1 MKKLLVVL
9 TFLFS
14 ISLLSSFAENSITDV
29 LKEFD
34 EILMDGQN
42 IRAQMTIGFITYEDS
57 NTCGSVVPYFQ
68 KEIREAAEN
77 TRRINI
83 VKTTEL
89 TEYEQAGIAT
99 RGVNMG
105 MSKKA
110 KTNKNPAYN
119 LDGVYYDRGNNIEL
133 VLTMHNADGKVFAKK
148 SAFISKS
155 VISEKK
161 LTLYPENKRLAE
173 SIQTDFDS
181 SEKEMESERS
191 KKNGNSSDNSKVGE
205 SAKIGI
211 AASMLDAGGSLV
223 NMLYPNDKVSFK
235 ISVDKDCYLAI
246 LCIDANGAKTWLP
259 MTNNFIEADKV
270 RLFPDIPG
278 AVLRVADDGVFGAE
292 QVIIYACSKKEGLP
306 SQTDGGKYSNS
317 DLHTIMR
324 RQKSVRNYGD
334 LDSGTF
340 KITYTILKK

>member
-1 MKKLLVVL
+1 MKKILAIIAFLLFL
-9 TFLFS
+9 PLFS
-14 ISLLSSFAENSITDV
+14 LFAENSITDV

-34 EILMDGQN
+34 KILMEGQN
-42 IRAQMTIGFITYEDS
+42 TRAQMTIGFITYEDS

-68 KEIREAAEN
+68 KEIKGAAEN

-105 MSKKA
+105 MSKKT
-110 KTNKNPAYN
+110 KMNKNPAYN

-133 VLTMHNADGKVFAKK
+133 VLTMHNADGKIFAKK

-155 VISEKK
+155 VILENK

-173 SIQTDFDS
+173 SIQTDFDT
-181 SEKEMESERS
+181 SEKELENEKS
-191 KKNGNSSDNSKVGE
+191 KKNEKNSYNSKPDD

-235 ISVDKDCYLAI
+235 ISTDKDCYLAI
-246 LCIDANGAKTWLP
+246 LCIDANGVKTWLP

-278 AVLRVADDGVFGAE
+278 AVLRVSDDGVFGAE
-292 QVIIYACSKKEGLP
+292 QVIIYACSKEEALP

-334 LDSGTF
+334 LASGTF
-340 KITYTILKK
+340 KITYTILQK